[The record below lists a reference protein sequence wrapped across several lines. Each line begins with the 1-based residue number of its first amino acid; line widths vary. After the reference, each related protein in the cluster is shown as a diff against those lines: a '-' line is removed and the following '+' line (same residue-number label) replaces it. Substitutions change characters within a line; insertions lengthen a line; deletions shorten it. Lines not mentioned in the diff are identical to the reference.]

1 MSAFDAY
8 LRLEGSLDGSVLM
21 DESMARHTSYRIG
34 GPARLFVTCDSLS
47 DLSLVFS
54 VLREEEVPWA
64 VIGRGSNLLVADE
77 GYDGAI
83 IVLGPAFSRM
93 DFGQEQDETVQPGVQ
108 TCVTVGAGAMF
119 PRVVQR
125 AFGRGLS
132 GLEFAVG
139 IPGTLGGALF
149 MNAGSRDAW
158 IGGIVC

>member
-93 DFGQEQDETVQPGVQ
+93 DFGQ
-108 TCVTVGAGAMF
+108 
-119 PRVVQR
+119 
-125 AFGRGLS
+125 
-132 GLEFAVG
+132 
-139 IPGTLGGALF
+139 
-149 MNAGSRDAW
+149 
-158 IGGIVC
+158 